1 MSFLA
6 LLAVFIASSIVAILL
21 RPKIEKTDSP
31 GDFRPPEPREGEPI
45 PVVWGTVKVSPAV
58 TWFGDVEAERVT
70 KKQSSFFGLVTDEIP
85 LGWEYFAGMQLLLC
99 HGPIDKLL
107 DIHIG
112 EYHVA
117 SIEDPRVEGV
127 NSIIQTLQ
135 WLGRSQNQKVD
146 LPQLLTVDGAP
157 TALPINLPQLFGGK
171 EEGGGIVGTMDIHW
185 GSESQAPNDYLAVW
199 WGADILSQYRGTTY
213 VVLRRMNMGKNPSP
227 SPWHFVVVRI
237 PDGLG
242 QSAYATIT
250 DGDGNETANPAECI
264 YELATNTRWGA
275 GQDPDTLDLVTF
287 QDCAQTLYTEGMGY
301 NGQMI
306 QRAEAATVARQ
317 ILSHVNGV
325 LYQDPLTGLIGMKLI
340 REDYVIGNLPEFT
353 ESNAVLDEFTRGSW
367 GEVINETSVAYT
379 DIGRRF
385 SEGTAQAQNLA
396 AIQAMGEIIST
407 QIDLPGFSTH
417 ELAADAAA
425 RSNRATS
432 VPLARGRLVA
442 TRYAYDLHQGSP
454 FKITFPHHE
463 ISGLV
468 CRVTSINYGSLLE
481 GRIEIEF
488 VADPFNH
495 LNPYGSPS
503 QFIDNT
509 VCGPLSLYLNG
520 YNPAAD
526 PAANFGDGRT
536 AIFEVPYWHLGNTER
551 RAWAFVSRKTNQ
563 ELYYYPYIS
572 EHGAPFVRSS
582 TPQYLCVLG
591 ILEADLSR
599 ASAATVTSLTVRNMG
614 DMEALESTDA
624 AGRVAGKRLA
634 IIDNGK
640 DQEIIAWET
649 VTDNDD
655 GTFTLTN
662 VMRGVLDTTPLEHL
676 AGSQVLFYWNENV
689 NAARSA
695 ADITGNAYSEGT
707 SVAVRPARVDIDGTE
722 EEPSKED
729 MAQAVMTDRAGA
741 PYPPGKVTLN
751 SNEYPAW
758 PATTSGDVTL
768 GWTHRSRTLQTTI
781 VAQDDATSY
790 TLEGTLTIEVLLDGK
805 PVREWTGVTGTS
817 QVYTWAQRQ
826 ADDADLTKKAQ
837 FRITPV
843 GSGSEEGIA
852 RTTPTFTMGA

>member
-6 LLAVFIASSIVAILL
+6 LLAIFVASSIIAILL
-21 RPKIEKTDSP
+21 RPKIESNDSP
-31 GDFRPPEPREGEPI
+31 SDFRPPEPREGAPI
-45 PVVWGTVKVSPAV
+45 PVIWGTVKLSPAV
-58 TWFGDVEAERVT
+58 TWFGDVDAKRVT
-70 KKQSSFFGLVTDEIP
+70 KRQSSFFGLVSDEIP

-99 HGPIDKLL
+99 HGPIDQLL

-117 SIEDPRVEGV
+117 SIEDPRVEGT
-127 NSIIQTLQ
+127 NSFIKLIQSLVA
-135 WLGRSQNQKVD
+135 RNQKVD
-146 LPQLLTVDGAP
+146 LPQLYPVGGAATP
-157 TALPINLPQLFGGK
+157 LAINLPQLFGGK
-171 EEGGGIVGTMDIHW
+171 EENGGIVGQMDIHW

-199 WGADILSQYRGTTY
+199 WGADILPQYRGTAY
-213 VVLRRMNMGKNPSP
+213 VVLRRMNMGKSP
-227 SPWHFVVVRI
+227 SPQPWQFVLVRI
-237 PDGLG
+237 PKVLN
-242 QSAYATIT
+242 QSAYATIV
-250 DGDGNETANPAECI
+250 DGDGNDTANPAECI

-275 GQDPDTLDLVTF
+275 GQDPDTLDLATF
-287 QDCAQTLYTEGMGY
+287 QACAQTLHSEGLGY

-306 QRAEAATVARQ
+306 QRAEAANVARN

-325 LYQDPLTGLIGMKLI
+325 LYQDPLTGLVGMKLI

-353 ESNAVLDEFTRGSW
+353 ESNAVLQEFTRGSW
-367 GEVINETSVAYT
+367 GEVINETSVTYT
-379 DIGRRF
+379 DIARRF

-396 AIQAMGEIIST
+396 AIQAMGEVIST

-417 ELAADAAA
+417 ALAQDAAA

-432 VPLARGRLVA
+432 VPLARGRIVA
-442 TRYAYDLHQGSP
+442 TRYAYTLHQGSP
-454 FKITFPHHE
+454 FKITFPHHG
-463 ISGLV
+463 ITDLV

-503 QFIDNT
+503 NLVDNT

-520 YNPAAD
+520 YDPADD

-536 AIFEVPYWHLGNTER
+536 ALFEVPYWHLGNTER

-572 EHGAPFVRSS
+572 EHGAPFARSS
-582 TPQYLCVLG
+582 TPQYLCILGVLD
-591 ILEADLSR
+591 ADL
-599 ASAATVTSLTVRNMG
+599 AKTSAATLTTLTVRNMG
-614 DMEALESTDA
+614 DVEALESTDA

-634 IIDNGK
+634 ILDNGRE
-640 DQEIIAWET
+640 QEIVAWET
-649 VTDNDD
+649 ITDNQD

-676 AGSQVLFYWNENV
+676 AGSQVLFYWNENT
-689 NAARSA
+689 NAASA
-695 ADITGNAYSEGT
+695 ADITGNAYAKGT
-707 SVAVRPARVDIDGTE
+707 AVAVRPARVDLDGTE

-729 MAQAVMTDRAGA
+729 MAQIVVADRAGA

-751 SNEYPAW
+751 TNEYPAW

-768 GWTHRSRTLQTTI
+768 GWTHRSRTGQTTV

-790 TLEGTLTIEVLLDGK
+790 TLEGTLTIEVLLDSV

-826 ADDADLTKKAQ
+826 ADDADLTKKVQ
-837 FRITPV
+837 FRITPL
-843 GSGSEEGIA
+843 GSGSEEGRP
-852 RTTPTFTMGA
+852 RTTPPFTMGA